1 MLVCHKIFILTSA
14 TITKTPP
21 TPTVRPNQGLT
32 GWRLASA
39 TKTGFVFIL
48 KEWSFSYGCVRCNV
62 SDPIFDPD
70 IAPWAQT
77 TKRSAAR
84 DVFIPLSTFLLPYLN
99 IQISN
104 AHPGSAGLN

>member
-48 KEWSFSYGCVRCNV
+48 KEWSFSYGYVIV
-62 SDPIFDPD
+62 SGAMFRIQSLPLIQLPGHRQPKDLQQEMCLFPCRPSSYPI
-70 IAPWAQT
+70 
-77 TKRSAAR
+77 
-84 DVFIPLSTFLLPYLN
+84 
-99 IQISN
+99 
-104 AHPGSAGLN
+104 